1 MSIRKIA
8 AVALAA
14 SVMLGTSG
22 CNFVSPVTTLEVYS
36 PSDGAQHSFENVKVR
51 NFLYLVNTDGQGAL
65 FGSVVNSGLESQ
77 QFKIQYTDVN
87 GETQDINYTVA
98 AGQKLDLGYG
108 GGSAVALD
116 IAPIKAGSVV
126 SIFAIA
132 GSEVGQKI
140 NVPVLDGTLAEYQEL
155 VKQFGGEAFT
165 PVEKVVHEEGTH

>member
-1 MSIRKIA
+1 
-8 AVALAA
+8 
-14 SVMLGTSG
+14 
-22 CNFVSPVTTLEVYS
+22 
-36 PSDGAQHSFENVKVR
+36 
-51 NFLYLVNTDGQGAL
+51 
-65 FGSVVNSGLESQ
+65 VVNSGLETQ

-126 SIFAIA
+126 SVFAIA

-155 VKQFGGEAFT
+155 VKQFGGDAFT

>member
-22 CNFVSPVTTLEVYS
+22 CNFVSPVATLEVYA
-36 PSDGAQHSFENVKVR
+36 PSDGAQISFENVKVR
-51 NFLYLVNTDGQGAL
+51 NFLYLVNTDGKGAL
-65 FGSVVNSGLESQ
+65 FGSVVNSGLETQ
-77 QFKIQYTDVN
+77 QFKIQYTDAS
-87 GETQDINYTVA
+87 GATKDIDYTIA

-108 GGSAVALD
+108 GGLAQTLD
-116 IAPIKAGSVV
+116 IAPISAGSIV
-126 SIFAIA
+126 SIFAVA
-132 GSEVGQKI
+132 GAEVGQKL

-155 VKQFGGEAFT
+155 VKQFGGDAFK